1 MPFGSVRY
9 DMTGHTLPL
18 PLLLSVSDVTRLIRD
33 TLEEQFRDVW
43 IEGEI
48 SNLRAPS
55 SGHFYFTL
63 KDEQSQLRGVLFRS
77 GASRLRFT
85 LQEGL
90 AIVARGRISVYE
102 PRGEY
107 QLIVD
112 SLEPKG
118 VGAFQLAFE
127 QLRERLARE
136 GLFDEG
142 RKRPL
147 PAFPQTVGVVTSR
160 TGAAVRDIVAVLR
173 RRCPIVNILIAPVPV
188 QGEGAAQ
195 RIAEAITALS
205 GMPQIEVII
214 VGRGGGASEDLWVF
228 NEEAVVRAIVQSKV
242 PVVSAVG
249 HEIDVTLSDFAADYR
264 APTPSAA
271 AEAVVPVLDE
281 IVERLN
287 EIGDRVRRV
296 VRTLLQ
302 MQRHRLERS
311 VGIMRETRFRV
322 QAHAQHL
329 DELRD
334 GLTRALTERLTLLH
348 RGMVER
354 QHALLSQGP
363 RNRIRTAFVV
373 IPQLYKRLEQEA
385 RRGLVAR
392 KLSVAAYMTA
402 LDALSPLAI
411 LNRGYSVIQAVPSGR
426 IVRRASEVAV
436 GDRVQARLAEGRLLC
451 LIDELLPPSVP

>member
-1 MPFGSVRY
+1 
-9 DMTGHTLPL
+9 MTGHTLPL

-33 TLEEQFRDVW
+33 SLEDQFRDVW
-43 IEGEI
+43 IEGEV

-55 SGHFYFTL
+55 SGHLYFTL

-77 GASRLRFT
+77 GALRLRFA
-85 LQEGL
+85 LQEGMG
-90 AIVARGRISVYE
+90 IIARGRISVYE

-112 SLEPKG
+112 TLEPKG

-127 QLRERLARE
+127 QLKERLALE
-136 GLFDEG
+136 GLFDEE

-147 PAFPQTVGVVTSR
+147 PAFPRTVGVVTSL

-173 RRCPIVNILIAPVPV
+173 RRCPVVNILIAPVPV
-188 QGEGAAQ
+188 QGEGAAG

-205 GMPQIEVII
+205 GMPQVEVMI
-214 VGRGGGASEDLWVF
+214 VGRGGGASEDLWAF
-228 NEEAVVRAIVQSKV
+228 NEEVVVRAIVQSRV

-271 AEAVVPVLDE
+271 AEAVVPVLEE
-281 IVERLN
+281 IVERLG
-287 EIGDRVRRV
+287 ETADRLRRI

-302 MQRHRLERS
+302 MQRHRFERS
-311 VGIMRETRFRV
+311 VGVMREMRFRV
-322 QAHAQHL
+322 QSHAQRL

-334 GLTRALTERLTLLH
+334 GLTRALTDRLTLLH
-348 RGMVER
+348 RRMVER
-354 QHALLSQGP
+354 QHILLGEGP
-363 RNRIRTAFVV
+363 RGKIQTALVLV
-373 IPQLYKRLEQEA
+373 PQLWKRLEHET
-385 RRGLVAR
+385 RRGLMSR
-392 KLSVAAYMTA
+392 RQSVASYMAA

-411 LNRGYSVIQAVPSGR
+411 LNRGYSVLQAMPSGQ

-436 GDRVQARLAEGRLLC
+436 GEVVQARLAEGRLLC
-451 LIDELLPPSVP
+451 LVNEVLPPQAS

>member
-1 MPFGSVRY
+1 
-9 DMTGHTLPL
+9 MTERNLSL
-18 PLLLSVSDVTRLIRD
+18 PLLLSVSEVTRLIRD
-33 TLEEQFRDVW
+33 SLEDQFREVW

-55 SGHFYFTL
+55 SGHLYFTL
-63 KDEQSQLRGVLFRS
+63 KDTQSQLRGVLFRS
-77 GASRLRFT
+77 GALHLRFA

-90 AIVARGRISVYE
+90 TIVAHGRISVYE

-127 QLRERLARE
+127 QLKERLAQE
-136 GLFDEG
+136 GLFEEA

-147 PAFPQTVGVVTSR
+147 PAFPRTVGVVTSLS
-160 TGAAVRDIVAVLR
+160 GAAIRDIVAVLR
-173 RRCPIVNILIAPVPV
+173 RRCPVVNILIASVPV
-188 QGEGAAQ
+188 QGDGAGE
-195 RIAEAITALS
+195 RIAEAIRALS
-205 GMPQIEVII
+205 ETPQVEVLI
-214 VGRGGGASEDLWVF
+214 VGRGGGASEDLWAF
-228 NEEAVVRAIVQSKV
+228 NEEAVVRAIARSRV

-281 IVERLN
+281 IVERLG
-287 EIGDRVRRV
+287 EIAGRLGRI
-296 VRTLLQ
+296 VRTMLQ
-302 MQRHRLERS
+302 MQRHRFEQS
-311 VGIMRETRFRV
+311 VRVLREMRFRV
-322 QAHAQHL
+322 QTHAQHL

-334 GLTRALTERLTLLH
+334 GLTRELTERLTLLH

-354 QHALLSQGP
+354 QHALLARGP
-363 RNRIRTAFVV
+363 HNRIQTALVL
-373 IPQLYKRLEQEA
+373 IPQLCKRVEQEA
-385 RRGLVAR
+385 RRGLMFR
-392 KLSVAAYMTA
+392 KQSVAAQMTA

-411 LNRGYSVIQAVPSGR
+411 LSRGYSVMQAGPSGR
-426 IVRRASEVAV
+426 IVRRASDVAV
-436 GDRVQARLAEGRLLC
+436 GEVVEARLAEGRLRC
-451 LIDELLPPSVP
+451 VVDEVLP